1 MNKLRQKRRLLRKQ
15 SNHDEDLFARR
26 ILGGAIDLGV
36 LVAYLIFGELISIC
50 STKKKFKF
58 VFVIGTKVVPKRWY
72 V

>member
-50 STKKKFKF
+50 ST
-58 VFVIGTKVVPKRWY
+58 TKNLNLNLY
-72 V
+72 L

>member
-50 STKKKFKF
+50 STKK
-58 VFVIGTKVVPKRWY
+58 I
-72 V
+72 